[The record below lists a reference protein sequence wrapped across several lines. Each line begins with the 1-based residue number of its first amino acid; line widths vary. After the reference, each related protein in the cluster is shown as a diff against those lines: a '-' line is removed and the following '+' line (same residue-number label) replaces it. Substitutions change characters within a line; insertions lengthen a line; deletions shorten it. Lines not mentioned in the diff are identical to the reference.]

1 MKLFAIPLLGWL
13 LLATPSAAM
22 AQESRPLPL
31 PRVVELKTSD
41 GTPLKASFFA
51 AAKPGPGVLLLHQIN
66 RDRKSWEPVA
76 VQLAAAGVHTLTLDL
91 RGFGESGTRLEKLTD
106 AERSNYRLGWPG
118 DVDAA
123 LE

>member
-22 AQESRPLPL
+22 AQQSRPL

-51 AAKPGPGVLLLHQIN
+51 ADKPGPGVLLLHQVN
-66 RDRKSWEPVA
+66 RDRKSWEGVA
-76 VQLAAAGVHTLTLDL
+76 VQLAAAGINALPVDM
-91 RGFGESGTRLEKLTD
+91 RGIGESGGTR
-106 AERSNYRLGWPG
+106 
-118 DVDAA
+118 
-123 LE
+123 